1 MTIKVG
7 LTNTGFIAP
16 TYEEWLDNIKDEMR
30 SRFGDDISL
39 ESNSMFGTIARMDA
53 WRLTEAYQQLELVY
67 YAGFYSTATDTAL
80 DRLGSNID
88 VPRKVATNA
97 HADIIVETDGEYLI
111 QAGEEFETDDGI
123 LFELIS
129 DLVTKQD
136 RNGKWTGI
144 GTLESEETGS
154 MNNVLANTITIVS
167 NPDDS
172 VLSVTNPEPA
182 TGGQDEETDESYRN
196 RLIMENSAKEGPTK
210 NGIKSALMNLPGVR
224 EVGFVDN
231 DQDVVDKYGNPPYS
245 VHIYVLGGSDQEI
258 AQTLN
263 RHVAAGVT
271 LTGSKA
277 VNVTD
282 DTGNVKTIRFDSA
295 AEKPIYVKVNLKTS
309 DLWNTDSGVS
319 NIKSSIV
326 NSINALAMG
335 QSVYLTKLYPDVY
348 DKNGVEEATILIG
361 ISNDNLGNGD
371 VLTERFEVPVCD
383 SDNVEVIING
393 Q

>member
-1 MTIKVG
+1 MAIKVG

-39 ESNSMFGTIARMDA
+39 GSNSTFGTIARMDA
-53 WRLTEAYQQLELVY
+53 WRLTEAYQQMELVY

-88 VPRKVATNA
+88 VPRKIATNS
-97 HADIIVETDGEYLI
+97 HVDIIVETDGEYLI
-111 QAGEEFETDDGI
+111 QAGEEFESDDGI
-123 LFELIS
+123 IFELIS
-129 DLVTKQD
+129 DVTTVQNKD
-136 RNGKWTGI
+136 GKWVGT
-144 GTLESEETGS
+144 GTLESEEKGS

-172 VLSVTNPEPA
+172 ILSVTNPEPA
-182 TGGQDEETDESYRN
+182 TGGQDEETDEAYRN
-196 RLIMENSAKEGPTK
+196 RLIMENAAKEGPTK

-245 VHIYVLGGSDQEI
+245 VHIYVLGGTDQDI

-271 LTGSKA
+271 LTGSKT

-282 DTGNVKTIRFDSA
+282 DTGNVKAIRFDSA
-295 AEKPIYVKVNLKTS
+295 AEKLIHVKVNLKTN
-309 DLWNTDSGVS
+309 DLWNTDSGIHD
-319 NIKSSIV
+319 IKSDIV
-326 NSINALAMG
+326 NSINMLEMG
-335 QSVYLTKLYPDVY
+335 QAVYLTKLYPDVY
-348 DKNGVEEATILIG
+348 NKNGVEEAKILIG
-361 ISNDNLGNGD
+361 TSKDSLSNED
-371 VLTERFEVPVCD
+371 VLTEQFEVPVCN
-383 SDNVEVIING
+383 SDNVEVIVNG
-393 Q
+393 